1 MMGGVGWE
9 EPGGGVRYE
18 VSTRGRP
25 ASVTGGQPVGGP
37 MNSLVTLEQGR
48 EEAWGQV
55 EDSGPEP
62 LGVGATGCQ
71 QGVSPRLHVGG
82 DHTSVTVTLCGVCP
96 RDCVC
101 LPM

>member
-1 MMGGVGWE
+1 MGWGRRSLEGGQVRGVYQGE
-9 EPGGGVRYE
+9 ASICNRGTACVGGG
-18 VSTRGRP
+18 
-25 ASVTGGQPVGGP
+25 A

-71 QGVSPRLHVGG
+71 QGVSPRLHVRG
-82 DHTSVTVTLCGVCP
+82 DHTSVTV
-96 RDCVC
+96 
-101 LPM
+101 